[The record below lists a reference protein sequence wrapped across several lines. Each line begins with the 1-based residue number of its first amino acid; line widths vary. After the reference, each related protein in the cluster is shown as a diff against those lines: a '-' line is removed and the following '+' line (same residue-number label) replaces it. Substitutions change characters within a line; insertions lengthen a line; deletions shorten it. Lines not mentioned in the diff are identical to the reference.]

1 MLAHLL
7 QSRLQVKTG
16 RYVGIAV
23 GPVEDLEE
31 ISAAIAAC
39 QRCELPKTRTKV
51 VPGEGSHKAE
61 VMFIGEAPGREE
73 DVQGRPFVGRAGKL
87 LDRLLA
93 EIGIRRKEVFIG
105 NVLKCRPVSSEGK
118 DRKPTERE
126 VSACSHFLDSQI
138 EKIKPKVICTL
149 GDTATQYILRKY
161 GIKPDRIS
169 KIHGRVFEAD
179 RLKII
184 PLYHP
189 AAALYTYRLETVLRK
204 DFKKLKSILDKK
216 TLESFGA

>member
-1 MLAHLL
+1 MIVG
-7 QSRLQVKTG
+7 SVKELG
-16 RYVGIAV
+16 Q
-23 GPVEDLEE
+23 

-39 QRCELPKTRTKV
+39 QRCRLAETRTKV

-73 DVQGRPFVGRAGKL
+73 DLQGRPFVGRAGKL

-93 EIGIRRKEVFIG
+93 EIGIERSEAFIG
-105 NVLKCRPVSSEGK
+105 NVLKCRPISSEGK
-118 DRKPTERE
+118 DRKPTEQE
-126 VSACSHFLDSQI
+126 VSACSQFLDSQI

-161 GIKPDRIS
+161 GLKPDGIS
-169 KIHGRVFEAD
+169 KIHGRVFEAGKV
-179 RLKII
+179 KII

-189 AAALYTYRLETVLRK
+189 AAALYTYRLEKVMK
-204 DFKKLKSILDKK
+204 DDFEKLKSILDQR
-216 TLESFGA
+216 TLEGFVP

>member
-1 MLAHLL
+1 MG
-7 QSRLQVKTG
+7 SVKN
-16 RYVGIAV
+16 
-23 GPVEDLEE
+23 LEE

-39 QRCELPKTRTKV
+39 QRCKLAETRTKV

-87 LDRLLA
+87 FDRLLA
-93 EIGIRRKEVFIG
+93 EIGIGRNQVFIG
-105 NVLKCRPVSSEGK
+105 NVLKCRPTSPEGK
-118 DRKPTERE
+118 DRRPTEQE
-126 VSACSHFLDSQI
+126 VSACSHFLESQI

-161 GIKPDRIS
+161 GLKPDGIS
-169 KIHGRVFEAD
+169 RIHGRVFKAGE
-179 RLKII
+179 LKII

-189 AAALYTYRLETVLRK
+189 AAALYIFRLERVMRK
-204 DFKKLKSILDKK
+204 DFEKLKSILDQR
-216 TLESFGA
+216 TLGGFVA

>member
-1 MLAHLL
+1 VG
-7 QSRLQVKTG
+7 SVKN
-16 RYVGIAV
+16 
-23 GPVEDLEE
+23 LEE

-39 QRCELPKTRTKV
+39 QRCKLAETRTKV

-87 LDRLLA
+87 FDRLLA
-93 EIGIRRKEVFIG
+93 EIGIGRNQVFIG
-105 NVLKCRPVSSEGK
+105 NVLKCRPTSPEGK
-118 DRKPTERE
+118 DRRPTEQE
-126 VSACSHFLDSQI
+126 VSACSHFLESQI

-161 GIKPDRIS
+161 GLKPDGIS
-169 KIHGRVFEAD
+169 RIHGRVFKAGE
-179 RLKII
+179 LKII

-189 AAALYTYRLETVLRK
+189 AAALYIFRLERVMRK
-204 DFKKLKSILDKK
+204 DFEKLKSILDQR
-216 TLESFGA
+216 TLGGFVA

>member
-1 MLAHLL
+1 VET
-7 QSRLQVKTG
+7 SK
-16 RYVGIAV
+16 YVGMIV
-23 GPVEDLEE
+23 GSVKNLEE

-39 QRCELPKTRTKV
+39 QRCKLAETRTKV

-87 LDRLLA
+87 FDRLLA
-93 EIGIRRKEVFIG
+93 EIGIGRNQVFIG
-105 NVLKCRPVSSEGK
+105 NVLKCRPTSPEGK
-118 DRKPTERE
+118 DRRPTEQE
-126 VSACSHFLDSQI
+126 VSACSHFLESQI

-161 GIKPDRIS
+161 GLKPDGIS
-169 KIHGRVFEAD
+169 RIHGRVFKAGE
-179 RLKII
+179 LKII

-189 AAALYTYRLETVLRK
+189 AAALYIFRLERVMRK
-204 DFKKLKSILDKK
+204 DFEKLKSILDQR
-216 TLESFGA
+216 TLGGFVA

>member
-1 MLAHLL
+1 MIVG
-7 QSRLQVKTG
+7 SVKN
-16 RYVGIAV
+16 
-23 GPVEDLEE
+23 LEE

-39 QRCELPKTRTKV
+39 QRCELAETRTKA
-51 VPGEGSHKAE
+51 VPGEGSDKAE
-61 VMFIGEAPGREE
+61 VMFIGEAPGRDE

-93 EIGIRRKEVFIG
+93 EIGIGRNQIFIG
-105 NVLKCRPVSSEGK
+105 NVLKCRPASPEGK
-118 DRKPTERE
+118 DRKPTEQE

-161 GIKPDRIS
+161 GLKPDGIS
-169 KIHGRVFEAD
+169 KIHGRVFEAGK
-179 RLKII
+179 LKII

-189 AAALYTYRLETVLRK
+189 AAALYTYRLERVMRK
-204 DFKKLKSILDKK
+204 DFEKLKSILNQR
-216 TLESFGA
+216 TLEGFVA

>member
-1 MLAHLL
+1 LGSDDEL
-7 QSRLQVKTG
+7 
-16 RYVGIAV
+16 
-23 GPVEDLEE
+23 DE

-39 QRCELPKTRTKV
+39 QRCGLVNTRTKI
-51 VPGEGSHKAE
+51 VPGEGSHRAE
-61 VMFIGEAPGREE
+61 VMFIGEAPGRDE
-73 DVQGRPFVGRAGKL
+73 DAQGRPFVGRAGKL
-87 LDRLLA
+87 LERLLA
-93 EIGIRRKEVFIG
+93 EIGIRRSEVFIG

-161 GIKPDRIS
+161 GIKPDAIS
-169 KIHGRVFEAD
+169 KIHGKVFEAD
-179 RLKII
+179 KLKII

-189 AAALYTYRLETVLRK
+189 AAALYTYRLETVMK
-204 DFKKLKSILDKK
+204 EDFMKLKSILSQK
-216 TLESFGA
+216 TLEGFGS

>member
-1 MLAHLL
+1 MR
-7 QSRLQVKTG
+7 SVK
-16 RYVGIAV
+16 
-23 GPVEDLEE
+23 ELEE
-31 ISAAIAAC
+31 TSAAIAAC
-39 QRCELPKTRTKV
+39 QRCELAKTRTKV
-51 VPGEGSHKAE
+51 VPGEGSHRAE

-93 EIGIRRKEVFIG
+93 EIGIGRNEVFIG
-105 NVLKCRPVSSEGK
+105 NVLKCRPTSPEGK
-118 DRKPTERE
+118 DRRPTEEE

-149 GDTATQYILRKY
+149 GDTATHYILRKY
-161 GIKPDRIS
+161 GIKPDGIS

-179 RLKII
+179 KLKII

-189 AAALYTYRLETVLRK
+189 AAALYTYRLEKVMRE
-204 DFKKLKSILDKK
+204 DFMKIKSILNQK
-216 TLESFGA
+216 TLEGFGA

>member
-1 MLAHLL
+1 MILGSDDEL
-7 QSRLQVKTG
+7 
-16 RYVGIAV
+16 
-23 GPVEDLEE
+23 DE

-39 QRCELPKTRTKV
+39 QRCGLVNTRTKT
-51 VPGEGSHKAE
+51 VPGEGSHRAE
-61 VMFIGEAPGREE
+61 VMFIGEAPGRDE
-73 DVQGRPFVGRAGKL
+73 DAQGRPFVGRAGKL
-87 LDRLLA
+87 LERLLA
-93 EIGIRRKEVFIG
+93 EIGIRRSEVFIG

-161 GIKPDRIS
+161 GIKPDAIS
-169 KIHGRVFEAD
+169 KIHGKVFEAD
-179 RLKII
+179 KLKII

-189 AAALYTYRLETVLRK
+189 AAALYTYRLERVMK
-204 DFKKLKSILDKK
+204 EDFRKLKSILSQK
-216 TLESFGA
+216 TLEGFGS